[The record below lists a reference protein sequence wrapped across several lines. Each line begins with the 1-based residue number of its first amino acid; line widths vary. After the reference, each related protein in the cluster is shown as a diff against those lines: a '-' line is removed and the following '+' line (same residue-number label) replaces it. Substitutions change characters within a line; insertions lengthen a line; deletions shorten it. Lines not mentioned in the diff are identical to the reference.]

1 MQGRVNLLQVLLIA
15 TATFQLPKIIQGTDD
30 SLKLLLEKQNE
41 DKLTSKLLSN
51 AAFASFLKRKNE
63 NN

>member
-15 TATFQLPKIIQGTDD
+15 TATFQLPKITQGTDD